1 MELTSKLEGFEDY
14 TLSYKWACD
23 QGEGF
28 HFVEDINAVSRT
40 FTAAEETLV
49 WSWQP
54 TVTFRDTKQSA

>member
-1 MELTSKLEGFEDY
+1 MA
-14 TLSYKWACD
+14 YKWACD

-28 HFVEDINAVSRT
+28 HFVEDINAVSCT

>member
-1 MELTSKLEGFEDY
+1 MA
-14 TLSYKWACD
+14 YKWACD

-40 FTAAEETLV
+40 FTAAEETIV

-54 TVTFRDTKQSA
+54 TVTFQDTKQSV

>member
-14 TLSYKWACD
+14 IVAYKWACD
-23 QGEGF
+23 QGEGS
-28 HFVEDINAVSRT
+28 HFVEDINAVSCT

>member
-1 MELTSKLEGFEDY
+1 MELTSKLESFEDY
-14 TLSYKWACD
+14 IVAYQKKYD

-28 HFVEDINAVSRT
+28 HFVEDINAVSCT

>member
-23 QGEGF
+23 QGEGS
-28 HFVEDINAVSRT
+28 HFVEDINAVSRII
-40 FTAAEETLV
+40 TAAEETLV
-49 WSWQP
+49 WRWQQ

>member
-1 MELTSKLEGFEDY
+1 MA
-14 TLSYKWACD
+14 YKWACD

-28 HFVEDINAVSRT
+28 HFVEDINVASRII
-40 FTAAEETLV
+40 TAAEETLV